1 MLRLVFDQYEFA
13 RYDFGRNIVFK
24 LYSED
29 GITPF
34 NATGYTGVVKSFK
47 RHGDRAFFF
56 RDVAKALTVVGQVA
70 QIIGDITVSWTTQ
83 ASGEGTWAWT
93 SSERPSIPGVLWI
106 EIQLTKSGEQ
116 TSSELIRT
124 YVHPSEAS

>member
-1 MLRLVFDQYEFA
+1 MDQWEFA
-13 RYDFGRNIVFK
+13 RYDFGRDINIK
-24 LYSED
+24 LYDEQGAQFD
-29 GITPF
+29 
-34 NATGYTGVVKSFK
+34 ADGYTGVIKSFK

-70 QIIGDITVSWTTQ
+70 QIIGDVDITWTTQ
-83 ASGEGTWAWT
+83 NIGEGTFKWT
-93 SSERPSIPGVLWI
+93 SFERPSIPGVLWI
-106 EIQLTKSGEQ
+106 EAQLSKSGEQ